1 MKYVALAAN
10 AERGP
15 KLDRRASRVCYYLG
29 ILVSK
34 RAPFVTA
41 ALTSSR
47 RIVIE
52 RRSGMSLNA
61 SASSNDDIALAAT
74 SLAASYRRAFPGS
87 LIWNDSEA
95 VVNARSVSRSHSGAR

>member
-1 MKYVALAAN
+1 
-10 AERGP
+10 
-15 KLDRRASRVCYYLG
+15 
-29 ILVSK
+29 
-34 RAPFVTA
+34 
-41 ALTSSR
+41 
-47 RIVIE
+47 
-52 RRSGMSLNA
+52 MSLNA